1 MYSQDFFKNPV
12 KLNRPLTAQEREA
25 QLPQTQEQPGF
36 EASYPHYQLSLTGM
50 NSTYLETVDRNYPVR
65 GTGTAMCL
73 FGFIG
78 ASITL
83 VLAITTPAYDGTM
96 PPLDF
101 VVSMLI
107 LVIPFLIATAWLILK
122 EAFRYTHYPVRLNR
136 KTGRVYVWRE
146 GEVLSVPWREVFFY
160 TREFRDSGLKCWDV
174 RGLVLGED
182 RQTVV
187 DSFALSS
194 YDSNVL
200 SDVQL
205 HFEYFRRYMEHG
217 PAQLYPH
224 FKVALPVAVRK
235 ETWYEGFMRLMLNMN
250 GFNIGMWLFSP
261 FWFYA
266 SLGRF
271 LVMRTSKI
279 PRWPEW
285 VEKECAI
292 EPGDPYVREPGYVA
306 PKTSA

>member
-12 KLNRPLTAQEREA
+12 KLNRPLTQQERDA
-25 QLPQTQEQPGF
+25 QLKQTQEQPGF
-36 EASYPHYQLSLTGM
+36 EASYPHQQLSLTGM

-65 GTGTAMCL
+65 GEATAMCL
-73 FGFIG
+73 F
-78 ASITL
+78 
-83 VLAITTPAYDGTM
+83 AIC
-96 PPLDF
+96 F
-101 VVSMLI
+101 VGSMLYFDFERIQKGQWGVDDAI
-107 LVIPFLIATAWLILK
+107 LTVLIIVIPIYLFSKLILK
-122 EAFRYTHYPVRLNR
+122 EVFRYTHYPVRLNR

-146 GEVLSVPWREVFFY
+146 AEVLSVAWREVFFY

-174 RGLVLGED
+174 RGIVLGD
-182 RQTVV
+182 DGQTVV

-200 SDVQL
+200 SDVKL
-205 HFEYFRRYMEHG
+205 HFEYFRRYMEEG
-217 PAQLYPH
+217 PQELYPH

-261 FWFYA
+261 FWLFA

-279 PRWPEW
+279 PRWPQW
-285 VEKECAI
+285 VEDECVI
-292 EPGDPYVREPGYVA
+292 EPNDPYVRESGYVYQA
-306 PKTSA
+306 GK

>member
-65 GTGTAMCL
+65 GIGTAMCL
-73 FGFIG
+73 FG
-78 ASITL
+78 ITL
-83 VLAITTPAYDGTM
+83 VVMTIIVVFTPNDDGQ
-96 PPLDF
+96 LSSLEF
-101 VVSMLI
+101 IINMLI
-107 LVIPFLIATAWLILK
+107 VCTIGLIPMLWLLLK